1 MTKAQVYIVE
11 GVPGSGKDT
20 IVQALC
26 EDLSN
31 ELCYAFDEA
40 GVLCGWLHYWLTGID
55 QVRMGLGESLV
66 RYIREVLDQEPGAYF
81 VFNRFHLSL
90 NILSRPFRPIDRYQR
105 MIDALAEL

>member
-31 ELCYAFDEA
+31 ELCYAYDDKEKL
-40 GVLCGWLHYWLTGID
+40 GGKEKTERS
-55 QVRMGLGESLV
+55 QRVR
-66 RYIREVLDQEPGAYF
+66 
-81 VFNRFHLSL
+81 
-90 NILSRPFRPIDRYQR
+90 
-105 MIDALAEL
+105 